1 MANGWC
7 VIDKGK
13 QSCTMAGL
21 RKALWEGPL
30 PVVGTGAVSGPAS
43 PDHACA
49 AVIPVAKSN
58 RSAATPKGTAPRNVA
73 GWPGAISVAWL
84 CSDRGTTPG

>member
-7 VIDKGK
+7 VIDKGNH
-13 QSCTMAGL
+13 SCTMAGL

-49 AVIPVAKSN
+49 GAIPVAKSN
-58 RSAATPKGTAPRNVA
+58 RSAATPKRDCTSQRGGVA
-73 GWPGAISVAWL
+73 RCHLGAMAMQ
-84 CSDRGTTPG
+84 